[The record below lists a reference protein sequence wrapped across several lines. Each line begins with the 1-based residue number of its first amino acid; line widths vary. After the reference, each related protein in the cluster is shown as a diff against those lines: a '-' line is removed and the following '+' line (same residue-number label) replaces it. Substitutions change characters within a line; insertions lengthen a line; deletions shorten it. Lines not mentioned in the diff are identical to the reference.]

1 MFITD
6 LSIRR
11 PTVSWVMSLILIIF
25 GLFVFWK
32 LPVRELPNGIQPP
45 VVQVQVDYKS
55 AAASIVDQEVTQV
68 LEDVIGGAEG
78 IKNIDSKSENGR
90 STINVEFDTS
100 IDLDNAANDIRER
113 VARVV
118 DNLPSE
124 SDPPQILKRAA
135 GFTTTM
141 WLSLSSSTWSDLELG
156 DYAERFLVD
165 QFSSVKNVGR
175 IRVGGLREL
184 SIRVWVDPIK
194 LAANDLTIKEVES
207 AMRGENIS
215 LPAGTL
221 EADNIDLTLNLD
233 KSYNDINSIKQ
244 LPIKK
249 KNNKVILLSD
259 VANVEFGPVSEK
271 TLFKAQTKDQINLKT
286 VGIGIY
292 ARSGAST
299 VELSN
304 EIKKKIIEV
313 KKSLPEELDLR
324 VSFNRANYVEAA
336 IEEVYKTLFIAF
348 ILVVLIIYLFLGN
361 LKAVIVPA
369 IALPV
374 SLIAS
379 FLGLYIFGLSINI
392 FVLLSFILAIG
403 IITDDSVIMTDA
415 IYRRIENG
423 ENSLVAAYKGSKQIS
438 FAIIATT
445 LILVAVFLPL
455 IFIKGISGTLF
466 RETAIALSFSIV
478 VSSFVALTLS
488 PMLASKFLNKK
499 TSKKFII
506 RKFENIFSNFAN
518 FYKETLGTVIYKT
531 RTVGIF
537 IIFIIIASILLFNF
551 SKKELLPMED
561 RGAYLIIGA
570 TDEGSSFEYTQEQ
583 AQKVEARLLPL
594 LQAEDSPYSR
604 FIMRVPGFGSSA
616 NSYNSFIIIA
626 LLDDWKNRK
635 KGQQIVLREA
645 IGKIVTLPQALA
657 FPISPQSIR
666 VSSYNKPVQ
675 MVIYG
680 STYEELEEIQKK
692 IIRKL
697 RSNKNLSRIDSD
709 YNRNKPEVKL
719 IINKNKAKDL
729 GVSTKAIGE
738 TLETLYGGKKITT
751 FNKLGKEY
759 PIIVQQYLSD
769 RRNKEGVSKI
779 FVRSETNSKLI
790 SLANLVSFKEEGSA
804 KQLARYNRQRAVTIS
819 ANINE
824 GYTLTEAIKFFEEV
838 MSSEAPK
845 NQITWKGKSEEIKET
860 SNELFIIFALALLTA
875 YLVMAATFNSFIHPF
890 IIVLTV
896 PLAIF
901 GGLVFILFLNSS
913 VNIFS
918 QIALIILIGIS
929 TKNSILIVDFAN
941 QIRTTGKNI
950 DTAVKEACA
959 VRFRPIIM
967 TSLSTMIAM
976 MPLVIGNIGPGAGE
990 GSRLAVGSTILGGMI
1005 ISTFFTLYVT
1015 PSMYLALAKN
1025 TKRIDVID
1033 IELKKNYLKNNIF
1046 IFI

>member
-1 MFITD
+1 MNITE
-6 LSIRR
+6 LSIKR
-11 PTVSWVMSLILIIF
+11 PTVSWVMSLILIVF

-45 VVQVQVDYKS
+45 VVQIQVDYKS

-68 LEDVIGGAEG
+68 VEDVIGGAEG

-113 VARVV
+113 VARIV
-118 DNLPSE
+118 DNLPTE
-124 SDPPQILKRAA
+124 SDAPQILKRAA

-156 DYAERFLVD
+156 DYAERYLVD

-184 SIRVWVDPIK
+184 SIRVWIDPIR
-194 LAANDLTIKEVES
+194 LAANNLTIKEVET

-233 KSYNDINSIKQ
+233 KSYNDINSIKL

-249 KNNKVILLSD
+249 NGNKVILLSD
-259 VANVEFGPVSEK
+259 VANIEFGPVSEK

-304 EIKKKIIEV
+304 DIKKKIVQV
-313 KKSLPEELDLR
+313 KKSLPDELDLR

-336 IEEVYKTLFIAF
+336 IHEVYKTLVIAF

-423 ENSLVAAYKGSKQIS
+423 ESPLVAAYMGSKQIS

-455 IFIKGISGTLF
+455 IFIEGISGTLF
-466 RETAIALSFSIV
+466 KETAIALSFSIV

-488 PMLASKFLNKK
+488 PMLASKFLYKNTTK
-499 TSKKFII
+499 KKFIQ
-506 RKFENIFSNFAN
+506 KFEKIFLGFAN
-518 FYKETLGTVIYKT
+518 FYKETLDVIINKTKTVST
-531 RTVGIF
+531 F
-537 IIFIIIASILLFNF
+537 IVLIVVASVLLFSF

-561 RGAYLIIGA
+561 RGAYLIIGS

-583 AQKVEARLLPL
+583 AQKVEARLIPL
-594 LQAEDSPYSR
+594 LQAEDSPYAR
-604 FIMRVPGFGSSA
+604 FIMRVPGFGNSA

-666 VSSYNKPVQ
+666 VSNYNKPLQ

-680 STYEELEEIQKK
+680 NTYEELEEKQKSV
-692 IIRKL
+692 IRKM
-697 RSNKNLSRIDSD
+697 RTNKNLSRIESD
-709 YNRNKPEVKL
+709 YNRNKPEIKL

-729 GVSTKAIGE
+729 GVSTKSIGE

-779 FVRSETNSKLI
+779 FVRSETNEKLI

-804 KQLARYNRQRAVTIS
+804 KELARYNRQRAVTIS

-824 GYTLTEAIKFFEEV
+824 GYTLTQAMSFLEDV
-838 MSSEAPK
+838 MADIAPE

-890 IIVLTV
+890 IIILTV

-901 GGLVFILFLNSS
+901 GGLIFILFLNSS

-929 TKNSILIVDFAN
+929 TKNSILIVDYAN
-941 QIRTTGKNI
+941 RIRTMGKDI
-950 DTAVKEACA
+950 RVAVKEACSA
-959 VRFRPIIM
+959 RFRPIIM

-976 MPLVIGNIGPGAGE
+976 VPLVIGNIGPGAGE

-1005 ISTFFTLYVT
+1005 ISTFFTLYIT

-1025 TKRIDVID
+1025 TKRIDVVD
-1033 IELKKNYLKNNIF
+1033 LELKKELSKK
-1046 IFI
+1046 

>member
-1 MFITD
+1 MYITE
-6 LSIRR
+6 LSIKR

-32 LPVRELPNGIQPP
+32 LPVRELPDGIQPP
-45 VVQVQVDYKS
+45 VVQIQVDYKS
-55 AAASIVDQEVTQV
+55 AASDIVDQEVTQV
-68 LEDVIGGAEG
+68 IEDVIGGAEG

-113 VARVV
+113 VARVI

-124 SDPPQILKRAA
+124 ADPPQILKRAA

-141 WLSLSSSTWSDLELG
+141 WLALSSKTWSDLELG
-156 DYAERFLVD
+156 DYAERYLVD
-165 QFSSVKNVGR
+165 TFSSVKNVGR

-184 SIRVWVDPIK
+184 SIRIWIDPIK
-194 LAANDLTIKEVES
+194 LAANNLTVQEFENALKS
-207 AMRGENIS
+207 ENIR

-221 EADNIDLTLNLD
+221 EAANIDLTLNLD
-233 KSYNDINSIKQ
+233 KSYNDIETIKQ

-249 KNNKVILLSD
+249 TLNNTVLLSD
-259 VANVEFGPVSEK
+259 IANVEFGPVSEK
-271 TLFKAQTKDQINLKT
+271 TLFKAQTKDQLNLKT

-299 VELSN
+299 VELSD
-304 EIKKKIIEV
+304 EIKDKIKEV
-313 KKSLPEELDLR
+313 KKSLPSDLNLEIA
-324 VSFNRANYVEAA
+324 FNRANYVEAA
-336 IEEVYKTLFIAF
+336 IEEVYKTLVIAF
-348 ILVVLIIYLFLGN
+348 ILVVIIIYLFLGN

-374 SLIAS
+374 SLVAS

-423 ENSLVAAYKGSKQIS
+423 ETPLVAAYKGSKQIS

-445 LILVAVFLPL
+445 LILIAVFLPL
-455 IFIKGISGTLF
+455 IFIDGISGSLF

-488 PMLASKFLNKK
+488 PMLASKFLNKRSDK
-499 TSKKFII
+499 NLLLKKFEDFF
-506 RKFENIFSNFAN
+506 KSFSN
-518 FYKETLGTVIYKT
+518 FYKETLNVLLNRSKT
-531 RTVGIF
+531 ISIF
-537 IIFIIIASILLFNF
+537 IIFIVLISVGLFAF
-551 SKKELLPMED
+551 TKKELLPLED
-561 RGAYLIIGA
+561 RGAYLVIGF
-570 TDEGSSFEYTQEQ
+570 TDEGSSFEYTQEK
-583 AQKVEARLLPL
+583 AQEVEKRLIPL

-635 KGQQIVLREA
+635 NDSQTVMRQA
-645 IGKIVTLPQALA
+645 IGKIVTVPQAVA

-666 VSSYNKPVQ
+666 VSNYNKPLQ

-680 STYEELEEIQKK
+680 STYEELENIQSQV
-692 IIRKL
+692 IRKL
-697 RSNKNLSRIDSD
+697 RANKNLSRIESD

-719 IINKNKAKDL
+719 LINKNKAKDL
-729 GVSTKAIGE
+729 GVSTQSIGK
-738 TLETLYGGKKITT
+738 TLETLYGGKRVTT
-751 FNKLGKEY
+751 FNRLGKEY
-759 PIIVQQYLSD
+759 PIIIQQYLTD
-769 RRNKEGVSKI
+769 RRDKDGISKI
-779 FVRSETNSKLI
+779 FVRSETNGKLI
-790 SLANLVSFKEEGSA
+790 SLANLVNFKQEGAA
-804 KQLARYNRQRAVTIS
+804 KELARYNRQRAVTIS
-819 ANINE
+819 ANISEN
-824 GYTLTEAIKFFEEV
+824 YTLTEAISYLENV
-838 MSSEAPK
+838 MSEVAPQ
-845 NQITWKGKSEEIKET
+845 NQITWKGKSEEVKET
-860 SNELFIIFALALLTA
+860 SNELFLIFALALLTA

-901 GGLVFILFLNSS
+901 GGLIFILFLNSS
-913 VNIFS
+913 INIFS

-929 TKNSILIVDFAN
+929 TKNSILIVDYAN

-950 DTAVKEACA
+950 EAAVKEACSI
-959 VRFRPIIM
+959 RFRPIIM

-976 MPLVIGNIGPGAGE
+976 IPLVIGNIGPGAGE

-1015 PSMYLALAKN
+1015 PTMYLTLAKN
-1025 TKRIDVID
+1025 TKRIDAVD
-1033 IELKKNYLKNNIF
+1033 LELKNQLSKK
-1046 IFI
+1046 

>member
-1 MFITD
+1 M
-6 LSIRR
+6 
-11 PTVSWVMSLILIIF
+11 
-25 GLFVFWK
+25 
-32 LPVRELPNGIQPP
+32 
-45 VVQVQVDYKS
+45 
-55 AAASIVDQEVTQV
+55 
-68 LEDVIGGAEG
+68 
-78 IKNIDSKSENGR
+78 
-90 STINVEFDTS
+90 
-100 IDLDNAANDIRER
+100 
-113 VARVV
+113 
-118 DNLPSE
+118 
-124 SDPPQILKRAA
+124 
-135 GFTTTM
+135 
-141 WLSLSSSTWSDLELG
+141 
-156 DYAERFLVD
+156 
-165 QFSSVKNVGR
+165 
-175 IRVGGLREL
+175 
-184 SIRVWVDPIK
+184 
-194 LAANDLTIKEVES
+194 
-207 AMRGENIS
+207 
-215 LPAGTL
+215 
-221 EADNIDLTLNLD
+221 
-233 KSYNDINSIKQ
+233 
-244 LPIKK
+244 
-249 KNNKVILLSD
+249 
-259 VANVEFGPVSEK
+259 
-271 TLFKAQTKDQINLKT
+271 
-286 VGIGIY
+286 
-292 ARSGAST
+292 
-299 VELSN
+299 
-304 EIKKKIIEV
+304 
-313 KKSLPEELDLR
+313 
-324 VSFNRANYVEAA
+324 
-336 IEEVYKTLFIAF
+336 
-348 ILVVLIIYLFLGN
+348 VVLIIYLFLGN

-423 ENSLVAAYKGSKQIS
+423 ETPLVAAYKGSKQIS

-455 IFIKGISGTLF
+455 IFIEGISGTLF

-478 VSSFVALTLS
+478 ISSFVALTLS

-499 TSKKFII
+499 SSKKIFIQ
-506 RKFENIFSNFAN
+506 KFEKVFLNFAK
-518 FYKETLGTVIYKT
+518 FYRETLDVIVHKT
-531 RTVGIF
+531 KLVGIF
-537 IIFIIIASILLFNF
+537 IVFIIISSILLFSF

-583 AQKVEARLLPL
+583 AQKVEARLIPL
-594 LQAEDSPYSR
+594 LQSEDSPYSR
-604 FIMRVPGFGSSA
+604 FIMRVPGFGNSA
-616 NSYNSFIIIA
+616 NSFNSFIIIA
-626 LLDDWKNRK
+626 LLDDWKKRK
-635 KGQQIVLREA
+635 KGQQIILREA

-666 VSSYNKPVQ
+666 VSNYNKPVQ
-675 MVIYG
+675 MVIYCN
-680 STYEELEEIQKK
+680 SYEELEEIQTQ
-692 IIRKL
+692 IIRKI
-697 RSNKNLSRIDSD
+697 RSNKNLSRIESD

-751 FNKLGKEY
+751 FNKLGREY

-779 FVRSETNSKLI
+779 FVRSDTTGKLI

-804 KQLARYNRQRAVTIS
+804 KELSRYNRQRAVTIS

-824 GYTLTEAIKFFEEV
+824 GYTLIEAIRFFEDV
-838 MSSEAPK
+838 MKNLAPK

-860 SNELFIIFALALLTA
+860 SNELFIIFILSLLTA

-929 TKNSILIVDFAN
+929 TKNSILIVDYAN
-941 QIRTTGKNI
+941 RIRTTGKNI
-950 DTAVKEACA
+950 ESAVKEACS

-1005 ISTFFTLYVT
+1005 ISTFFTLYIT

-1025 TKRIDVID
+1025 TKRIDEVD
-1033 IELKKNYLKNNIF
+1033 LELKKELSKK
-1046 IFI
+1046 

>member
-1 MFITD
+1 MFITE
-6 LSIRR
+6 LSIKR

-55 AAASIVDQEVTQV
+55 ASASIVDQEVTQV
-68 LEDVIGGAEG
+68 VEDVIGGAEG

-100 IDLDNAANDIRER
+100 INLDNAANDIRER

-156 DYAERFLVD
+156 DYAERYLVD

-184 SIRVWVDPIK
+184 SIRVWIDPIR
-194 LAANDLTIKEVES
+194 LAANDITVKEVES

-233 KSYNDINSIKQ
+233 KSYNDIKSINQ

-249 KNNKVILLSD
+249 NGNKVILLSD
-259 VANVEFGPVSEK
+259 VANIEFGPVSEK
-271 TLFKAQTKDQINLKT
+271 TLFKAQTRDQINLKT

-304 EIKKKIIEV
+304 DIKKKLIDV
-313 KKSLPEELDLR
+313 KKTLPNELDLR

-336 IEEVYKTLFIAF
+336 IEEVYKTLLIAF
-348 ILVVLIIYLFLGN
+348 VLVVLIIYLFLGN

-423 ENSLVAAYKGSKQIS
+423 ETPLVAAYKGSKQIS

-455 IFIKGISGTLF
+455 IFIEGISGTLF

-488 PMLASKFLNKK
+488 PMLASKFLYKK
-499 TSKKFII
+499 KSKKIFIN
-506 RKFENIFSNFAN
+506 KFEKIFLSFSN
-518 FYKETLGTVIYKT
+518 FYKETLSIIVNKT
-531 RTVGIF
+531 KSVCLF
-537 IIFIIIASILLFNF
+537 IIFIIFTSVLLFSF

-561 RGAYLIIGA
+561 RGAYLIIGS

-583 AQKVEARLLPL
+583 AQKVEARLIPL
-594 LQAEDSPYSR
+594 LQAENSPYSR
-604 FIMRVPGFGSSA
+604 FIMRVPGFGNSA

-635 KGQQIVLREA
+635 KGQQVVLREA

-666 VSSYNKPVQ
+666 VSNYNKPVQ
-675 MVIYG
+675 MVVYG
-680 STYEELEEIQKK
+680 NTYEELEIIQKK
-692 IIRKL
+692 VIQKL

-729 GVSTKAIGE
+729 GVSTKSIGE
-738 TLETLYGGKKITT
+738 TLETLYGGKRITT

-779 FVRSETNSKLI
+779 FVRSETNGKLI

-804 KQLARYNRQRAVTIS
+804 KELSRYNRQRAITIS

-824 GYTLTEAIKFFEEV
+824 GYTLTEAIKYFEEV
-838 MSSEAPK
+838 MRDLSPE

-890 IIVLTV
+890 IIILTV

-929 TKNSILIVDFAN
+929 TKNSILIVDYAN
-941 QIRTTGKNI
+941 QIRTTGKDI
-950 DTAVKEACA
+950 ELAVKEACA

-976 MPLVIGNIGPGAGE
+976 IPLVIGNIGPGAGE

-1015 PSMYLALAKN
+1015 PTMYLTLAKN
-1025 TKRIDVID
+1025 TKRIDIID
-1033 IELKKNYLKNNIF
+1033 LELKKDLSKK
-1046 IFI
+1046 

>member
-1 MFITD
+1 MFITE
-6 LSIRR
+6 LSIKR
-11 PTVSWVMSLILIIF
+11 PAVSWVMSLILIVF

-45 VVQVQVDYKS
+45 VVQVQINYKS
-55 AAASIVDQEVTQV
+55 ASASIVDQEVTQV
-68 LEDVIGGAEG
+68 VEDVIGGAEG

-156 DYAERFLVD
+156 DYAERYLVD
-165 QFSSVKNVGR
+165 QFSSIKNVGR
-175 IRVGGLREL
+175 ILVGGLREL

-194 LAANDLTIKEVES
+194 LAANDLTIKEVEL

-249 KNNKVILLSD
+249 TGNKVVLLSD
-259 VANVEFGPVSEK
+259 VANIEFGPVSEK
-271 TLFKAQTKDQINLKT
+271 TLFKSQTKDQVNLKT

-299 VELSN
+299 VELSDD
-304 EIKKKIIEV
+304 IKKKITEV
-313 KKSLPEELDLR
+313 RKSLPDGLDLR
-324 VSFNRANYVEAA
+324 ISFNRANYVEAA
-336 IEEVYKTLFIAF
+336 IEEVYKTLLIAF

-423 ENSLVAAYKGSKQIS
+423 ETPLVASYKGSKQIS

-455 IFIKGISGTLF
+455 IFIEGISGTLF

-488 PMLASKFLNKK
+488 PMLASKFLKK
-499 TSKKFII
+499 KISKKFLIK
-506 RKFENIFSNFAN
+506 RFENIFLNFAS
-518 FYKETLGTVIYKT
+518 FYKETLEIIIYKT
-531 RTVGIF
+531 KTVSFF
-537 IIFIIIASILLFNF
+537 IVLIIISSVLLFSF
-551 SKKELLPMED
+551 SKKELLPQED
-561 RGAYLIIGA
+561 RGAYLIIGF

-583 AQKVEARLLPL
+583 AQKVEARLIPL
-594 LQAEDSPYSR
+594 LQADDSPYSR

-635 KGQQIVLREA
+635 KGQQVVLREA
-645 IGKIVTLPQALA
+645 IGKIVTLPQAVA

-666 VSSYNKPVQ
+666 VSNYNKPVQ

-680 STYEELEEIQKK
+680 STYEELEEIQTKV
-692 IIRKL
+692 IGKL
-697 RSNKNLSRIDSD
+697 RSNRNLSRIESD

-719 IINKNKAKDL
+719 LIDRSKAKDL
-729 GVSTKAIGE
+729 GVSTRSIGE

-751 FNKLGKEY
+751 FNRLGKEY

-769 RRNKEGVSKI
+769 RRNKEGISKI
-779 FVRSETNSKLI
+779 FVRSETNGKLI
-790 SLANLVSFKEEGSA
+790 SLSNLVNFKEEGTA
-804 KQLARYNRQRAVTIS
+804 KELARYNRQRAITIS
-819 ANINE
+819 ANISE
-824 GYTLTEAIKFFEEV
+824 SYTLTEAIKFLEGV
-838 MSSEAPK
+838 MADIAPE

-860 SNELFIIFALALLTA
+860 SNELFIIFALALLTS

-890 IIVLTV
+890 IIFLTV

-929 TKNSILIVDFAN
+929 TKNSILIVDYAN
-941 QIRTTGKNI
+941 QIRTMGKSI
-950 DTAVKEACA
+950 DVAIKDACS
-959 VRFRPIIM
+959 VRLRPILM
-967 TSLSTMIAM
+967 TSISTMIAM
-976 MPLVIGNIGPGAGE
+976 LPLVIGNFGPGAGE
-990 GSRLAVGSTILGGMI
+990 GSRLAVGATILGGMI

-1025 TKRIDVID
+1025 TKRIDAID
-1033 IELKKNYLKNNIF
+1033 LELKKELIKK
-1046 IFI
+1046 

>member
-1 MFITD
+1 MFITE

-11 PTVSWVMSLILIIF
+11 PVVSWVMSLILIVF

-32 LPVRELPNGIQPP
+32 LPVRELPSGIQPP
-45 VVQVQVDYKS
+45 VVQVQVNYNS
-55 AAASIVDQEVTQV
+55 AAAPIVNQEVTQV

-90 STINVEFDTS
+90 STINIEFDTS
-100 IDLDNAANDIRER
+100 IELDNAANDVRER

-124 SDPPQILKRAA
+124 ADPPQILKRAA

-141 WLSLSSSTWSDLELG
+141 WLALSSSTWSDLELG
-156 DYAERFLVD
+156 DYAERYLVD
-165 QFSSVKNVGR
+165 TFSSVKNVGR
-175 IRVGGLREL
+175 ILVGGLREL
-184 SIRVWVDPIK
+184 SIRVWIDPIK
-194 LAANDLTIKEVES
+194 LAANDLTIQEVEQ
-207 AMRGENIS
+207 ALRGENIR

-233 KSYNDINSIKQ
+233 KSYNSIETIEQ

-249 KNNKVILLSD
+249 NNKRIVTLSD
-259 VANVEFGPVSEK
+259 VAKIEFGPVSEK
-271 TLFKAQTKDQINLKT
+271 TLFKAQRKDQLNLKT

-299 VELSN
+299 VELSK
-304 EIKKKIIEV
+304 EIKKKIFEV
-313 KKSLPEELDLR
+313 NKALPDGLKLEIA
-324 VSFNRANYVEAA
+324 FNRATYVGAA
-336 IEEVYKTLFIAF
+336 INEVYKTLVIAF
-348 ILVVLIIYLFLGN
+348 ILVVIIIYLFLGN

-379 FLGLYIFGLSINI
+379 FLGIYLFGLSINI

-423 ENSLVAAYKGSKQIS
+423 ETPLVASYKGSKQIT

-445 LILVAVFLPL
+445 LILIAVFLPL
-455 IFIKGISGTLF
+455 IFIEGISGTLF
-466 RETAIALSFSIV
+466 KETAIALSFSIV

-488 PMLASKFLNKK
+488 PMLASKFLTKK
-499 TSKKFII
+499 TDKNFII
-506 RKFENIFSNFAN
+506 NRFEKFFLSFSK
-518 FYKETLGTVIYKT
+518 FYEETLTVLMKKT
-531 RTVGIF
+531 KSITIF
-537 IIFIIIASILLFNF
+537 IILIIVGSILLFDF

-561 RGAYLIIGA
+561 RGAYLVIGF
-570 TDEGSSFEYTQEQ
+570 TDEGSSFEYTQEK
-583 AQKVEARLLPL
+583 AQVIEKRLIPL
-594 LQAEDSPYSR
+594 LQEENSPYSR

-616 NSYNSFIIIA
+616 NSFNSFIIIA
-626 LLDDWKNRK
+626 LLDNWDNRK
-635 KGQQIVLREA
+635 KNSQTVMREA
-645 IGKIVTLPQALA
+645 IGKIVTVPQAVA

-680 STYEELEEIQKK
+680 STYEELEKIQSQV
-692 IIRKL
+692 IRTL
-697 RSNKNLSRIDSD
+697 RKNGNLSRIESD
-709 YNRNKPEVKL
+709 YSKNKPEVKL
-719 IINKNKAKDL
+719 LINKNKAKDL
-729 GVSTKAIGE
+729 GVSTEKIGR
-738 TLETLYGGKKITT
+738 TLETLYGGKRVTT

-759 PIIVQQYLSD
+759 PIILQQYLAD
-769 RRNKEGVSKI
+769 RRNKEGISKI
-779 FVRSETNSKLI
+779 FVRSDTTDKLI
-790 SLANLVSFKEEGSA
+790 SLVNLVDFKEVGAA
-804 KQLARYNRQRAVTIS
+804 KELSRYNRQPAVTIS
-819 ANINE
+819 ANISEN
-824 GYTLTEAIKFFEEV
+824 YSLSDAIKYLENTMEKV
-838 MSSEAPK
+838 APQ
-845 NQITWKGKSEEIKET
+845 NQITWKGKSEEVKET

-875 YLVMAATFNSFIHPF
+875 YLVMAATFNSFVHPF
-890 IIVLTV
+890 IIILTV

-929 TKNSILIVDFAN
+929 TKNSILIVDYAN
-941 QIRTTGKNI
+941 QIRTKGKNI
-950 DTAVKEACA
+950 ETAVKEACSI
-959 VRFRPIIM
+959 RFRPIIM

-1015 PSMYLALAKN
+1015 PTMYLALAKN
-1025 TKRIDVID
+1025 TKRIDAVD
-1033 IELKKNYLKNNIF
+1033 IELKKELR
-1046 IFI
+1046 